1 MLPTQPTP
9 VVVPTLVISLLL
21 TACAHNPATVSDK
34 SAIAKRS
41 AADTWQVRP
50 IVYENQPISALRE
63 PVDIQTGRYTYLS
76 AKPRPEQINPL
87 LTLIDVHIPEGIDT
101 VSASATYLL
110 QFSGYQLSQ
119 TYPPKPQEIA
129 LLRRTIPEV
138 HRHFDQVVLRD
149 ALLALCGNGFRLVV
163 DPVNRSVAFE
173 RDPNY
178 AGWTAP

>member
-21 TACAHNPATVSDK
+21 TACVHNPATVSDK
-34 SAIAKRS
+34 SAGGTRS

-50 IVYENQPISALRE
+50 TVYENQSISALRE

-87 LTLIDVHIPEGIDT
+87 LTLIDVHIPEDINT
-101 VSASATYLL
+101 VSASTNYLL

-119 TYPPKPQEIA
+119 TVQPEPQVLA
-129 LLRRTIPEV
+129 LLRSTIPEV
-138 HRHFDQVVLRD
+138 HRHFEQVVLRD

-163 DPVNRSVAFE
+163 DPVNRRVAFE